1 MSKDCLYD
9 KSITC
14 PICGLE
20 FKTKKVKSNCIKV
33 KKRYSDFRAEYEFDN
48 PTFYGVDVCPECGH
62 ARFESDFNDVNEAT
76 IKLIKDKISSKW
88 KSKDLCGERSIN
100 DAAEAHKLA
109 LLNYNITHYKLST
122 IAKVCLRLSWFYH
135 GLESGLDERF
145 AKHALDSYEQAYSKE
160 NLDDNHKEE
169 LTILYLM
176 GELNRRAGNYRKAMD
191 WFSLGLR
198 SPVINDEKFLS
209 ESLKD
214 QMRVAKDESKKQK
227 AKEANNG

>member
-1 MSKDCLYD
+1 MSKECLYN
-9 KSITC
+9 KTISC
-14 PICGLE
+14 PICDHKFE
-20 FKTKKVKSNCIKV
+20 TKKVKSNCIKV
-33 KKRYSDFRAEYEFDN
+33 KKRDTDFRAEYEFDN

-62 ARFESDFNDVNEAT
+62 ARFESDFQDVNEAA

-88 KSKDLCGERSIN
+88 KTKDFCGERSVN

-109 LLNYNITHYKLST
+109 LLNYNITHYKIST

-135 GLESGLDERF
+135 GLENDLGDRF
-145 AKHALDSYEQAYSKE
+145 ARHALDSYEQAYSKE
-160 NLDDNHKEE
+160 NLDDNPKEE

-176 GELNRRAGNYRKAMD
+176 GELNRRLGQYKKAME

-214 QMRVAKDESKKQK
+214 QMREAKLEFKKLK
-227 AKEANNG
+227 AEEAKK